1 MPFGAR
7 LKRNVAWV
15 KLFAVAS
22 AAKLEYKKPRPRLPG
37 PYAADKT
44 QFALSLGL
52 AGSSA
57 LLVNICC
64 NMG

>member
-1 MPFGAR
+1 M
-7 LKRNVAWV
+7 

-57 LLVNICC
+57 LSVNICC

>member
-1 MPFGAR
+1 M
-7 LKRNVAWV
+7 

-22 AAKLEYKKPRPRLPG
+22 VAKLEYKKPRPRLPG

-52 AGSSA
+52 AGEY
-57 LLVNICC
+57 LL
-64 NMG
+64 